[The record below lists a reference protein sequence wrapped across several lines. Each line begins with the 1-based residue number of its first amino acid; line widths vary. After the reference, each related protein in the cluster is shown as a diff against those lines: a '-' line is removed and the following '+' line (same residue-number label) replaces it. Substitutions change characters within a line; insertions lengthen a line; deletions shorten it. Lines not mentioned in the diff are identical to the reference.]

1 MIVLAASNNS
11 RSTTAT
17 KASGDLIHISGSFW
31 TRFFF
36 SLKERRFHTLSPTYF
51 SLIKI
56 WWTVPLVQGRP
67 RSVGRPRW
75 LRSAAISRSLY
86 P

>member
-1 MIVLAASNNS
+1 MMVLAASNSS
-11 RSTTAT
+11 RSMTAAN
-17 KASGDLIHISGSFW
+17 ASCALIHIPGSFR

-51 SLIKI
+51 SLMRI

-67 RSVGRPRW
+67 RSVEIPRL
-75 LRSAAISRSLY
+75 LRSAAISLSLY